1 MTSIAAD
8 SRAVPGAAPLLAA
21 LVQHYEELVGALRQ
35 RFGEDCFPCEIVNEV
50 CVRLL
55 ERPVP
60 QHVENPVAFLRAVS
74 RDLAIDRHRAR
85 ARRPETVLEP
95 ELLEAHASS
104 AAPTRLSP
112 PELACAAQQCR
123 RALLSAIADLPEAC
137 RDVFVMAKL
146 YGLPQDEVARRLGIS
161 RSMVA
166 RHLARALRGVEPV
179 LQGTCAGSTLPDGD
193 RRHGHGH

>member
-8 SRAVPGAAPLLAA
+8 SRAVSGAAPLLGA

-35 RFGEDCFPCEIVNEV
+35 RFGEDCFPREIVNEV

-60 QHVENPVAFLRAVS
+60 HVENPVAFLRAIS

-95 ELLEAHASS
+95 ELLEAHASPPPP
-104 AAPTRLSP
+104 ARLSH

-123 RALLSAIADLPEAC
+123 QALLSAIADLPEAC

-146 YGLPQDEVARRLGIS
+146 YGLPQDEVAQRLGIS

-166 RHLARALRGVEPV
+166 RHLARALRGVQPV
-179 LQGTCAGSTLPDGD
+179 LQDTCAGNTPPDGD
-193 RRHGHGH
+193 PRHVHGH